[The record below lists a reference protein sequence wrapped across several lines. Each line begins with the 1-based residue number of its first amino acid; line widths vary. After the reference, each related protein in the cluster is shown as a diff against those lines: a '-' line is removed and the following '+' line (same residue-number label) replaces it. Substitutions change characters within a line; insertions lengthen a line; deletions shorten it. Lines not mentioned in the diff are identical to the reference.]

1 MRSSTVHHLRRLVF
15 ERAQLNTTLSSGL
28 CGMSI
33 PVLANCYWIS
43 FVIPWI
49 FVTHHLPI
57 NQVTEINTGEGMH
70 QSSALQKQTL
80 LSPAVCLISSPH
92 KKLCATEI
100 MGRFETVNVL
110 WWKML
115 QKKPKTLAS
124 ERQLLP
130 GWQGCYRREDPQVW
144 NGQIPKVS
152 EAFPGNHS
160 LPLRNPPA
168 PRNPSPPC
176 TRPSFANWNR
186 SCWTASSFQIS
197 PHEASTTETFK
208 MNISKRLLSFLLS
221 DKNLCSQEGRFRIIL
236 RIASWCPCDSSG
248 LFSWQAQ
255 LHSAAKPVEYQW
267 FLPPPRPQ
275 RSVDPQNLVSWFA
288 CFFNSNIL

>member
-115 QKKPKTLAS
+115 QKNTKHWCQKGNFCQAGKDAIEEKTLKFEMDKFQRFQKLS
-124 ERQLLP
+124 
-130 GWQGCYRREDPQVW
+130 QGTTPYPS
-144 NGQIPKVS
+144 GIP
-152 EAFPGNHS
+152 
-160 LPLRNPPA
+160 RPPA
-168 PRNPSPPC
+168 TLPHPALDLHLQIGTDPAGQHGLSKSPLMKPPRQKLS
-176 TRPSFANWNR
+176 RWISQRGYWV
-186 SCWTASSFQIS
+186 SCLVTKTYVLKKA
-197 PHEASTTETFK
+197 
-208 MNISKRLLSFLLS
+208 
-221 DKNLCSQEGRFRIIL
+221 G
-236 RIASWCPCDSSG
+236 SG
-248 LFSWQAQ
+248 LYS
-255 LHSAAKPVEYQW
+255 E
-267 FLPPPRPQ
+267 
-275 RSVDPQNLVSWFA
+275 
-288 CFFNSNIL
+288 